1 MQIMTIHTMSLQSSN
16 GKSRAGVYCA
26 ANFAMEQVV
35 QHNEVD
41 IFNAVRTVRRH
52 RPHLVENMVSLLIH
66 KIFCIFNKC
75 HHHYFFPF
83 IRLNINI
90 VTIFYSTM

>member
-1 MQIMTIHTMSLQSSN
+1 MPYKSN

-35 QHNEVD
+35 QHDEVD

-52 RPHLVENMVSLLIH
+52 RPHLVENMVSAFL
-66 KIFCIFNKC
+66 C
-75 HHHYFFPF
+75 
-83 IRLNINI
+83 
-90 VTIFYSTM
+90 